1 MNIRI
6 LSNMNP
12 EYKINTILVPL
23 MAYMI
28 YITILTT
35 FLSTPPPTSL
45 AGFPLAPVKT
55 QHSE

>member
-1 MNIRI
+1 MSIRI

-35 FLSTPPPTSL
+35 FLSTPPPHQSSWVPPCPRENT
-45 AGFPLAPVKT
+45 A
-55 QHSE
+55 Q